1 MRAIHIILGLAL
13 ALLLVAAFVAYAWR
27 PAITPVAASPSSS
40 FDAGSVAKGAELALI
55 GNCNVCHTA
64 EGGASYAGGR
74 PLKTPYGTIYS
85 TNITPEPATGI
96 GQWSEAAFLR
106 AMREGVARDGRHL
119 YPAFPY
125 DHFAR
130 MSDEDIHAIYAY
142 IMTRPPVRAE
152 PPSNEL
158 RFPFNIRMLL
168 AGWKALYHRP
178 GAFQPDSAQSAEWN
192 RGAYLVQGAGHCSA
206 CHTPRNVLGAEER
219 RRYLAGGEAE
229 GWHAPA
235 LNTASPAP
243 APWNVETLYQYLRQ
257 GIAEKHAVA
266 AGPMLPV
273 IQNLAIVSQQDVR
286 AMAVYIA
293 SYAAQVTPER
303 QQRAEYSAARAQN
316 DAAAQTTGEAAQRMD
331 GGDQALQM
339 GRAIYLDACA
349 VCHEGGRQT
358 SSSAT
363 ALNLALASG
372 LTLPTP
378 SNLMHI
384 ILDGIE
390 PPEGE
395 RGRRMPPFT
404 GALTDEQVVALVRFL
419 RADIAKGTPWR
430 DVEGELRKV
439 QRDRERRLALA
450 G

>member
-1 MRAIHIILGLAL
+1 
-13 ALLLVAAFVAYAWR
+13 
-27 PAITPVAASPSSS
+27 
-40 FDAGSVAKGAELALI
+40 
-55 GNCNVCHTA
+55 NCNVCHTA
-64 EGGASYAGGR
+64 DGGAAYAGGR

-130 MSDEDIHAIYAY
+130 MSNEDIQAIYAY

-152 PPSNEL
+152 IPSNEL
-158 RFPFNIRMLL
+158 RFPFNIRMLV

-243 APWNVETLYQYLRQ
+243 APWTVETLYEYLRQ

-266 AGPMLPV
+266 AGPMSPV
-273 IQNLAIVSQQDVR
+273 VQNLAIVSQQDVR

-293 SYAAQVTPER
+293 SYAAQV
-303 QQRAEYSAARAQN
+303 
-316 DAAAQTTGEAAQRMD
+316 
-331 GGDQALQM
+331 
-339 GRAIYLDACA
+339 
-349 VCHEGGRQT
+349 
-358 SSSAT
+358 
-363 ALNLALASG
+363 
-372 LTLPTP
+372 
-378 SNLMHI
+378 
-384 ILDGIE
+384 
-390 PPEGE
+390 
-395 RGRRMPPFT
+395 
-404 GALTDEQVVALVRFL
+404 
-419 RADIAKGTPWR
+419 
-430 DVEGELRKV
+430 
-439 QRDRERRLALA
+439 
-450 G
+450 